1 MVVPVCYFRAIPM
14 GGMAEGHDDKRR
26 SFIQLAKLSSIG
38 LEMGVAV
45 ALGWAIGRWLDG
57 RFGTQP
63 WLMLTFLLLGVAAG
77 FKGVYAAARE
87 AVQRTRDAKD

>member
-38 LEMGVAV
+38 LEMGVA
-45 ALGWAIGRWLDG
+45 
-57 RFGTQP
+57 
-63 WLMLTFLLLGVAAG
+63 AG